1 MAIPEYGGPEA
12 AAANATRTA
21 YPLLTLTAML
31 WAGNAV
37 ASKWAVGE
45 VSPQVLT
52 CLRWL
57 VVCAV
62 LLGIAR
68 ADIRRDWPRLVP
80 RWLTILL
87 MGAGGY
93 TAFNS
98 LFYAAGTYTTTLNL
112 ALFQGTLPV
121 LVILANYG
129 VRGATV
135 TGLQMLGVTVTLAG
149 TALAATHGDLTVL
162 TTLALNRGD
171 VLMLI
176 ACLLYVGYT
185 VALPSRPAVSGLS
198 FFTAMA
204 GAAFLTSVP
213 LLAAEWAAGQT
224 IWPSAKGWVI
234 VVFVSLGP
242 SLGSQLAFM
251 RGVELIGP
259 NRAGV
264 FVNLVPVF
272 GALLAVVLVGETF
285 RWHDGVALA
294 LVLGGI
300 VIAERLGRR
309 PADRSSA
316 K

>member
-1 MAIPEYGGPEA
+1 MAIPDPAASSA
-12 AAANATRTA
+12 AAAGRATRTA
-21 YPLLTLTAML
+21 YPLLVLTAML

-37 ASKWAVGE
+37 ASKWAVGQ

-68 ADIRRDWPRLVP
+68 ADIRRDWPRLLP

-135 TGLQMLGVTVTLAG
+135 TRLQAVGVLVTLAG
-149 TALAATHGDLTVL
+149 TALAATHGDWTVL

-176 ACLLYVGYT
+176 ACLLYAGYT
-185 VALPSRPAVSGLS
+185 VALPSRPAVSSLS

-224 IWPSAKGWVI
+224 IWPTAKGWMI
-234 VVFVSLGP
+234 VVFVALGP

-272 GALLAVVLVGETF
+272 GAFLAVVLVGEAF
-285 RWHDGVALA
+285 RWHDGLALA

-300 VIAERLGRR
+300 LIAERSRR
-309 PADRSSA
+309 A
-316 K
+316 